1 MSPLLYRFVTS
12 ALSPVLPF
20 VLRRRAAR
28 GKEDAAR
35 LPERFGRASLE
46 RPAGP
51 LIWLHGASVGETQM
65 LRPLVDR
72 LLEADP
78 ERHVLVTSG
87 TVTAAHLM
95 ARQLPG
101 RALHQ
106 YLPVDTPRATARF
119 IAHWHPDLAV
129 LAESEI
135 WPNLIWTADRAD
147 IPIALINGR
156 MSERS
161 LRGWQTR
168 RRMARSLFPRMKLLL
183 AADARTATGLSVV
196 SGRAVADVGSL
207 KYDAPPLPFDRA
219 ESERLRA
226 AIGDRPVWL
235 AASTH
240 AEEEAVFARLARQ
253 LDAFTLWLPRHP
265 ERGPAVA
272 QRTGLPLR
280 SQGQTPSERG
290 YVMDTLGEMGLALS
304 LADVCLMG
312 GSFDPSLM
320 GHNPL
325 EAARAGVPVLTGPH
339 MDSFSALYDAMQ
351 ESGAVRVVS
360 EAEAADALRAGM
372 TGELSGMAAAAQRF
386 AATQTGALDRTVAAL
401 EALLASA

>member
-1 MSPLLYRFVTS
+1 MTPTLYRFATS
-12 ALSPVLPF
+12 VASPFLPF

-28 GKEDAAR
+28 GKEDASR
-35 LPERFGRASLE
+35 IKERFGHASLE
-46 RPAGP
+46 RPPGQ

-72 LLEADP
+72 LLERP

-95 ARQLPG
+95 ARQLPP

-106 YLPVDTPRATARF
+106 YVPVDTPRATARF
-119 IAHWHPDLAV
+119 INHWHPDLAV

-135 WPNLIWTADRAD
+135 WPNLIWATDRAD
-147 IPIALINGR
+147 VPIALVNAR

-161 LRGWQTR
+161 LRGWQKQR
-168 RRMARSLFPRMKLLL
+168 AMARSLFPRMDLLL
-183 AADARTATGLSVV
+183 AADRRTADGLAMV
-196 SGRAVADVGSL
+196 SGRTVEDIGSL
-207 KYDAPPLPFDRA
+207 KYDAPPLPFDRT

-240 AEEEAVFARLARQ
+240 EAEEAVFHRLHDE

-265 ERGPAVA
+265 ERGPAIA
-272 QRTGLPLR
+272 EAAGLPLR
-280 SQGQTPSERG
+280 SRGEGPGRHG

-304 LADVCLMG
+304 LSRVCVMG
-312 GSFDPSLM
+312 GSFHPSLM

-339 MDSFSALYDAMQ
+339 VDSFSALYDAMQ
-351 ESGAVRVVS
+351 EHNAVQVVSDADATAAVR
-360 EAEAADALRAGM
+360 EGLD
-372 TGELSGMAAAAQRF
+372 GELSGMAANARRF
-386 AATQTGALDRTVAAL
+386 ADTQQGALDTTVVAL